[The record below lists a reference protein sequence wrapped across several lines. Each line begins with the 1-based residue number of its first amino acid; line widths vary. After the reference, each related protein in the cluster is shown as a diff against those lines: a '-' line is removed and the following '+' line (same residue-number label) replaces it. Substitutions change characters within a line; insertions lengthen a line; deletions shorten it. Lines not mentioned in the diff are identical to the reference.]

1 MGESTTFHCDE
12 CGYESKEIRWGVS
25 VVDPRVRFMPAKC
38 SRCREYV
45 EVDLTGADL
54 CVDEF
59 RCRTCGAEVTFI
71 DKATAY
77 GCPKC
82 PSPTIKLRQ
91 GPAYW

>member
-1 MGESTTFHCDE
+1 MGESTTFHCDR
-12 CGYESKEIRWGVS
+12 CGYTSQEIRWGVS
-25 VVDPRVRFMPAKC
+25 VADPRRRFMPAMCTHCKA
-38 SRCREYV
+38 YV

-59 RCRTCGAEVTFI
+59 RCVVCGSEVTFI
-71 DKATAY
+71 DKATSY

-82 PSPTIKLRQ
+82 AGPNIRLRQ